1 MTRRESFTFAGFVVL
16 AALLVANLLSP
27 GKPHAFGLPEAG
39 GPAVA
44 VSAAGDS
51 AWVVVGTKV
60 YYVTLKARGEISS
73 RTITVIDDEELK

>member
-1 MTRRESFTFAGFVVL
+1 MTRGQSLTFAGFVTL
-16 AALLVANLLSP
+16 AALLLANLLSP
-27 GKPHAFGLPEAG
+27 SRPHAFGLPEAG

-60 YYVTLKARGEISS
+60 YYVTLKTRGEITN